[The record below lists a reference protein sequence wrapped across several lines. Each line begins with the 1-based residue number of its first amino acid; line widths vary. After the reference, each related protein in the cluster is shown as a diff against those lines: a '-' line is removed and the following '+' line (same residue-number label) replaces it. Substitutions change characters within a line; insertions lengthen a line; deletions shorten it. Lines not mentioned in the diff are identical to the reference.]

1 MIVLLVLGVLV
12 LALVLLSLVRVGAR
26 ARYAAGRLEVWLLA
40 GPVRLPLYPRKPRSK
55 PKKKRAG
62 GAGKKR
68 GGETPRPEE
77 DKLTPDRLFAL
88 ARELLPAAAEAAGRL
103 RRKIRIDTLL
113 LDVAV
118 AGPDPAKTAVDFGR
132 LNWAVSAVWPLIEQ
146 NFKLK
151 DYRVRI
157 RPDFLRQSP
166 EVFLEAAATLTIG
179 QLLALGARLLPK
191 VMPILTNKDQSGSK
205 TRQQSQKE
213 AV

>member
-12 LALVLLSLVRVGAR
+12 LALVLLSLIRVGAR
-26 ARYAAGRLEVWLLA
+26 VRYAAGRLEVWLLA
-40 GPVRLPLYPRKPRSK
+40 GPVRLSLYPGKPRSK
-55 PKKKRAG
+55 PKKKKAG
-62 GAGKKR
+62 GAGKRR
-68 GGETPRPEE
+68 GGGKPKPEG
-77 DKLTPDRLFAL
+77 DKLTPGRLFEL
-88 ARELLPAAAEAAGRL
+88 ARALLPAVAEAAGRL

-118 AGPDPAKTAVDFGR
+118 ASADPARTAVNFGR
-132 LNWAVSAVWPLIEQ
+132 LNWAVSAAWPLIEQ

-166 EVFLEAAATLTIG
+166 EVFLEAAATLTVG

-191 VMPILTNKDQSGSK
+191 LMPILTKKDQSGSK

>member
-40 GPVRLPLYPRKPRSK
+40 GSVKIPLYPRKPRSK
-55 PKKKRAG
+55 PKKKKAR

-68 GGETPRPEE
+68 GGGRPKPEA
-77 DKLTPDRLFAL
+77 DKLTPGQLFEL
-88 ARELLPAAAEAAGRL
+88 ARALLPAAVEAAGRL

-118 AGPDPAKTAVDFGR
+118 ASADPAKTAVNFGR
-132 LNWAVSAVWPLIEQ
+132 LNWAVSAAWPLIEQ

-166 EVFLEAAATLTIG
+166 EVFLEAAATLTVG
-179 QLLALGARLLPK
+179 QILALGARLLPK
-191 VMPILTNKDQSGSK
+191 LMPILTQKDKSGSK

>member
-40 GPVRLPLYPRKPRSK
+40 GSVKIPLYPRKLRSK
-55 PKKKRAG
+55 PRKKKAG

-68 GGETPRPEE
+68 GGGKPKPEA
-77 DKLTPDRLFAL
+77 DKLTPGQLFEL
-88 ARELLPAAAEAAGRL
+88 ARALLPAAVEAAGRL

-118 AGPDPAKTAVDFGR
+118 ASADPAKTAVNFGR
-132 LNWAVSAVWPLIEQ
+132 LNWAVSAAWPLIEQ

-166 EVFLEAAATLTIG
+166 EVFLEAAATLTVG
-179 QLLALGARLLPK
+179 QILALGARLLPK
-191 VMPILTNKDQSGSK
+191 LMPILTQKDKSGSK